1 MKWFKTATTVLK
13 ILCLLYLFFFAIQ
26 GIGAGFKYFGSGA
39 AGMLIRTTA
48 NPFIGLFVGILTTSL
63 VQSSS
68 LTTSILV
75 GMVAAG
81 AIPLRAAIPIV
92 MGANIGTSVTNTLVS
107 MGHITRKAE
116 FQRAFSGAI
125 LHDIFNVL
133 TVAVL
138 LPIELSTHFLEAL
151 ASSSEQLFEGVGG
164 FKAISPLNA
173 AVKPLVNVI
182 MEFAKGVL
190 PSPSPGIAVIVLSLA
205 VLFFTLTMMVKVLRR
220 ILMKRVE
227 NVLDR
232 FMLKWPILSILLGML
247 ITAVVQSS
255 SITTSLVV
263 PLVAGGL
270 FSLPAVYP
278 FLIGANV
285 GTTVT
290 ALMAS
295 LVTKNPAAIT
305 VALAHFYFNVSGIVI
320 FYPLKAIPI
329 AISRWLGWLAYKNKL
344 YPIGYILFVFFII
357 PLTLIFLFGGGR

>member
-1 MKWFKTATTVLK
+1 MKWLKYATTIIK
-13 ILCLLYLFFFAIQ
+13 IMCLLYLFFFAIK
-26 GIGAGFKYFGSGA
+26 GIGVGFKYFGSDLA
-39 AGMLIRTTA
+39 EMLIRTTA
-48 NPFIGLFVGILTTSL
+48 NPFVGLFVGILTTSL

-81 AIPLRAAIPIV
+81 AIPLTAAIPIV

-107 MGHITRKAE
+107 LGHITRKAE

-133 TVAVL
+133 AVAVL
-138 LPIELSTHFLEAL
+138 LPIELSTHFLEYL
-151 ASSSEQLFEGVGG
+151 ASGTEKIFEGMGG
-164 FKAISPLNA
+164 FTAISPLNA
-173 AVKPLVNVI
+173 AVKPVVHVI
-182 MEFAKGVL
+182 MEVTKGIL
-190 PSPSPGIAVIVLSLA
+190 PFPGPGIVMLVLSLA
-205 VLFFTLTMMVKVLRR
+205 VLFFTLAMMVKVLRG

-232 FMLKWPILSILLGML
+232 FMLKWPILSILLGMV
-247 ITAVVQSS
+247 ITAIVQSS

-263 PLVAGGL
+263 PLIAGGL
-270 FSLPAVYP
+270 FSLPAVFP
-278 FLIGANV
+278 FLLGANV

-290 ALMAS
+290 ALLAS
-295 LVTKNPAAIT
+295 LVTQNPAAIT
-305 VALAHFYFNVSGIVI
+305 VALAHFYFNVTGIVI

-329 AISRWLGWLAYKNKL
+329 AISRWLGWLAYKNKF
-344 YPIGYILFVFFII
+344 YPIAYILFVFFII